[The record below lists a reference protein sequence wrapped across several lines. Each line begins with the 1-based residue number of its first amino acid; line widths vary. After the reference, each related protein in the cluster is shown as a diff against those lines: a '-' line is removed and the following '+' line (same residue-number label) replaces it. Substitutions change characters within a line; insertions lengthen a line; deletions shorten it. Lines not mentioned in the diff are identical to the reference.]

1 MPPPAWPV
9 PWETWRASSSTSV
22 AVGETSLEGNQ
33 HVGISVTSES
43 GELEREVRE
52 LLDTLARDHK
62 LPLEGYRTLVA
73 AYSPVV
79 AEYAASL
86 AVQQRQETYGNAVFV
101 RGLIELSSY
110 CKNDCLYCGIRH
122 SNASAERYRLSREQ
136 IMDCCEQGYEL
147 GFRTF
152 VLQGGE
158 DPTLTDEVVCGLVR
172 AIKERYPDCAITLSL
187 GERSRASYQAL
198 FDAGADRYLLR
209 HETADAEHYAHLHP
223 KSMSFERRMQCL
235 RDLKEIGYQ
244 VGCGFMVGS
253 PWQTPDTLAK
263 DLKFIEGLRPA
274 MCGIGPFVPH
284 HATPFADREQG
295 TVALTCYLLS
305 LLRLIDPTLNIPAT
319 TALGTIDPR
328 GRERGI
334 KSGANVVM
342 PNLSPRDVRKKYE
355 LYDNKICTGE
365 EAAECRSCLARRM
378 GSIGYEVVVDRGDA
392 RQAAFASQGAATGPA
407 LLAADPSA
415 ASCSATHAAASAVE
429 EAFRH
434 HRPARR

>member
-22 AVGETSLEGNQ
+22 AVGETSLEGSQ

-73 AYSPVV
+73 ACSPVV

-110 CKNDCLYCGIRH
+110 CMNDCLYCGIRH

-223 KSMSFERRMQCL
+223 KSMSFEHRMQCL

-284 HATPFADREQG
+284 HATPLRGSRARNGCPDLLFVEPPAPHRPNAQHPRHHG
-295 TVALTCYLLS
+295 T
-305 LLRLIDPTLNIPAT
+305 
-319 TALGTIDPR
+319 G
-328 GRERGI
+328 
-334 KSGANVVM
+334 
-342 PNLSPRDVRKKYE
+342 
-355 LYDNKICTGE
+355 
-365 EAAECRSCLARRM
+365 
-378 GSIGYEVVVDRGDA
+378 
-392 RQAAFASQGAATGPA
+392 
-407 LLAADPSA
+407 
-415 ASCSATHAAASAVE
+415 
-429 EAFRH
+429 H
-434 HRPARR
+434 HRPPRPREGHQVWGKRRDAQPEPARRSQEVRALRQQDLHRRGGGRVP